1 MRHTHRGE
9 LAVLMQTSDD
19 LTTVMRTAVGI
30 VANLYRTAW
39 HHQVTPV
46 GTAPTPAKYRFVEKP
61 PFVGPPTL
69 PTVDHNGPM
78 WTPDSSVT
86 STVDAR
92 QQQARTPATFCQQGA
107 RHPVGA

>member
-1 MRHTHRGE
+1 
-9 LAVLMQTSDD
+9 MQTSDD